1 MPAFLTVAGKSYWKF
16 FSHSFA
22 FPIESKINCKGMQ
35 YIFSILHYNENFV

>member
-1 MPAFLTVAGKSYWKF
+1 MPAFLTVAGKSDWKI

-35 YIFSILHYNENFV
+35 YIFSILHYNEKYV